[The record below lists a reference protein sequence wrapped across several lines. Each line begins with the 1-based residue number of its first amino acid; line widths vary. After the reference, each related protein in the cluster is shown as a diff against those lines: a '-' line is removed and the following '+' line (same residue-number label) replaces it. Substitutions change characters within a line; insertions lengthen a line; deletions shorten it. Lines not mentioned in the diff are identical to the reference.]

1 MTFTDQIETNENDSC
16 YYRKAYSPEIFNTLS
31 IDEKRSLIAFTVK
44 EFSKDISVVYSDNF
58 CDEIGVLTE
67 QDVVLINNHMLL
79 QSKQTYPLELYFFLY
94 NALMTRFVAR
104 KKNFVPVVE
113 ESYINKRWRKTE
125 YRNNTLEVIILH
137 LLLDELLDM
146 SEVVLVND
154 EERKYFLG
162 ESQKIIL
169 CLPQPKENRE
179 EIRVESYQKQ
189 TEIAETNE
197 VHLGRGR

>member
-1 MTFTDQIETNENDSC
+1 MIFTNQIETNENDSC

-31 IDEKRSLIAFTVK
+31 IDEKRSLIAFTVE
-44 EFSKDISVVYSDNF
+44 EFSKDISVVYSDDF
-58 CDEIGVLTE
+58 CNEIGVLSE
-67 QDVVLINNHMLL
+67 QDIVFINNHMLL

-154 EERKYFLG
+154 EERKYFLV

-169 CLPQPKENRE
+169 RLPQSQENEE

-197 VHLGRGR
+197 VHFGRGR